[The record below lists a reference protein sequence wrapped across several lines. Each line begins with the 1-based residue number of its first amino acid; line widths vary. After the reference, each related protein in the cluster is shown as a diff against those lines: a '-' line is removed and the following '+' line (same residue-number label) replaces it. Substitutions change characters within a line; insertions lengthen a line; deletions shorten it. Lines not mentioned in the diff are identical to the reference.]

1 MDLII
6 NNKDLAF
13 FALGGLGEVGKN
25 MYVLQYQKQIFLIDA
40 GILFPDE
47 HLLGVDYVMQ
57 DLTYLIQN
65 EEKIVGLFITH
76 GHEDHIGGIPFLLK
90 KVKIPK
96 IYASG
101 IAVDLIQNKLIE
113 YKDMPPVQ
121 IVEYKSHYTY
131 QFKDVELSFIRLNH
145 SIPDS
150 FCLVFKTPY
159 GNFVHTGDFKIDLT
173 PINGEV
179 INLTRFAELG
189 KKGVALLMCESTN
202 VERPGI
208 SMSEKTVGKTLD
220 NLFEDLVDKRIFVAT
235 FASNIHRLQQIM
247 DLAVKY
253 KRKIAFSG
261 RSMINVS
268 ETALKLNELKFSRD
282 NIIDIDKIDKFADKE
297 LIIITTGSQGEEMS
311 ALTRMANDDFNKVH
325 LGENDVVIVSAS
337 PIPGNEK
344 AINTVI
350 NKLYRKGVEVIYNE
364 LADVHVSG
372 HAYQEELKIM
382 HALVKPKFF
391 IPVHGEYRHLK
402 LHQTLAMSL
411 GMNESDII
419 IPDIGMKVEVNPEYV
434 KIAGSVPAGER
445 LVDGTGLGD
454 ATSVVLRDR
463 KLLSE
468 DGLCVVVLTISQ
480 YSGEILSK
488 PEIISRGFIYQ
499 DEASELITEARDVVV
514 SAMQGVDMKSLD
526 PNIIKQMVKKTLST
540 YFFKKTKRRPMILAI
555 LQQR

>member
-1 MDLII
+1 MENL
-6 NNKDLAF
+6 KVMF
-13 FALGGLGEVGKN
+13 LGGVGEIGKN
-25 MYVLQYQKQIFLIDA
+25 MTALEYGNDIIIIDCGLA
-40 GILFPDE
+40 FPSDDMPGIDLVVPDIS
-47 HLLGVDYVMQ
+47 
-57 DLTYLIQN
+57 YLVEN
-65 EEKIVGLFITH
+65 KNKIRGIYLTH
-76 GHEDHIGGIPFLLK
+76 GHEDHIGALPYVLCDIPVPVYGTRITLGLVESKLKEFKNIKYKGIS
-90 KVKIPK
+90 VKSGTIVRAGSFK
-96 IYASG
+96 IEF
-101 IAVDLIQNKLIE
+101 IAV
-113 YKDMPPVQ
+113 
-121 IVEYKSHYTY
+121 
-131 QFKDVELSFIRLNH
+131 NH
-145 SIPDS
+145 SIPGAVALAIS
-150 FCLVFKTPY
+150 TPV
-159 GNFVHTGDFKIDLT
+159 GVVVHTGDFKIDLT

-189 KKGVALLMCESTN
+189 KKGVTLLLCESTN

-220 NLFEDLVDKRIFVAT
+220 NLFEDLANKRIFVAT

-261 RSMINVS
+261 RSMVNVS
-268 ETALKLNELKFSRD
+268 ETALKLNELKFSRE

-350 NKLYRKGVEVIYNE
+350 NKLYRKGVEVIYSE

-372 HAYQEELKIM
+372 HAYKEELKIM
-382 HALVKPKFF
+382 HSLVKPKFF

-402 LHQTLAMSL
+402 LHQLLAMSL
-411 GMNESDII
+411 GMNERDII
-419 IPDIGMKVEVNPEYV
+419 IPDIGTKVEVNPEYIKV
-434 KIAGSVPAGER
+434 AGNVPAGER

-468 DGLCVVVLTISQ
+468 DGLCVVVLTVSQ
-480 YSGEILSK
+480 YSGEVLSK

-499 DEASELITEARDVVV
+499 DEASELITEARDVLV
-514 SAMQGVDMKSLD
+514 SAMQSVDIKSLD
-526 PNIIKQMVKKTLST
+526 PNIIKQMIKKTLST

>member
-1 MDLII
+1 MENL
-6 NNKDLAF
+6 KVMF
-13 FALGGLGEVGKN
+13 LGGVGEIGKN
-25 MYVLQYQKQIFLIDA
+25 MTVLEYGNDIIVIDSGLA
-40 GILFPDE
+40 FPGDDMPGIDLVVPDIS
-47 HLLGVDYVMQ
+47 
-57 DLTYLIQN
+57 YLIEN
-65 EEKIVGLFITH
+65 RNKVRGIYLTH
-76 GHEDHIGGIPFLLK
+76 GHEDHIGALPYVLGELPVPVYGSRITLGLVESKLK
-90 KVKIPK
+90 EFKNVKYKGVSIKSGSVVKAGNFK
-96 IYASG
+96 IEFV
-101 IAVDLIQNKLIE
+101 AV
-113 YKDMPPVQ
+113 
-121 IVEYKSHYTY
+121 
-131 QFKDVELSFIRLNH
+131 NH
-145 SIPDS
+145 SIPGAMA
-150 FCLVFKTPY
+150 LAITTPV
-159 GNFVHTGDFKIDLT
+159 GVVVHTGDFKIDLT

-189 KKGVALLMCESTN
+189 KKGVTLLLCESTN
-202 VERPGI
+202 VERPGT

-268 ETALKLNELKFSRD
+268 ETALKLNELKFSRE

-402 LHQTLAMSL
+402 LHQILATSL
-411 GMNESDII
+411 GMNERDII
-419 IPDIGMKVEVNPEYV
+419 IPDIGMKVEVNPEYI
-434 KIAGSVPAGER
+434 KIAGNVPAGER

-514 SAMQGVDMKSLD
+514 SAMQGVDLKSLD

>member
-1 MDLII
+1 MENL
-6 NNKDLAF
+6 KVMF
-13 FALGGLGEVGKN
+13 LGGVGEIGKN
-25 MYVLQYQKQIFLIDA
+25 MTVLEYGNDIIVIDSGLA
-40 GILFPDE
+40 FPGDDMPGIDLVVPDIS
-47 HLLGVDYVMQ
+47 
-57 DLTYLIQN
+57 YLIEN
-65 EEKIVGLFITH
+65 RNKVRGIYLTH
-76 GHEDHIGGIPFLLK
+76 GHEDHIGALPYVLG
-90 KVKIPK
+90 
-96 IYASG
+96 
-101 IAVDLIQNKLIE
+101 
-113 YKDMPPVQ
+113 
-121 IVEYKSHYTY
+121 
-131 QFKDVELSFIRLNH
+131 ELSVPVYGSRITLGLVESKLKEFKNVKYKGVSIKSGSVVKAGNFKIEFVAVNH
-145 SIPDS
+145 SIPGAMA
-150 FCLVFKTPY
+150 LAITTPV
-159 GNFVHTGDFKIDLT
+159 GVVVHTGDFKIDLT

-179 INLTRFAELG
+179 INLTRFAELR
-189 KKGVALLMCESTN
+189 KKGVTLLLCESTN
-202 VERPGI
+202 VERPGT

-402 LHQTLAMSL
+402 LHQILATSL
-411 GMNESDII
+411 GMNERDII
-419 IPDIGMKVEVNPEYV
+419 IPDIGMKVEVNPEYI
-434 KIAGSVPAGER
+434 KIAGNVPAGER

-463 KLLSE
+463 KILSE

-514 SAMQGVDMKSLD
+514 SAMQGVDLKSLD

>member
-1 MDLII
+1 MENL
-6 NNKDLAF
+6 KVMF
-13 FALGGLGEVGKN
+13 LGGVGEIGKN
-25 MYVLQYQKQIFLIDA
+25 MTALEYGNDIIIIDCGLA
-40 GILFPDE
+40 FPSDDMPGIDLVVPDIS
-47 HLLGVDYVMQ
+47 
-57 DLTYLIQN
+57 YLVEN
-65 EEKIVGLFITH
+65 KNKIRGIYLTH
-76 GHEDHIGGIPFLLK
+76 GHEDHIGALPYVLCDIPVPVYGTRITLGLVESKLKEFKNIKYKGIS
-90 KVKIPK
+90 VKSGTIVRAGSFK
-96 IYASG
+96 IEF
-101 IAVDLIQNKLIE
+101 IAV
-113 YKDMPPVQ
+113 
-121 IVEYKSHYTY
+121 
-131 QFKDVELSFIRLNH
+131 NH
-145 SIPDS
+145 SIPGAVALAIS
-150 FCLVFKTPY
+150 TPV
-159 GNFVHTGDFKIDLT
+159 GVVVHTGDFKIDLT

-189 KKGVALLMCESTN
+189 KKGVTLLLCESTN
-202 VERPGI
+202 VERPGT

-220 NLFEDLVDKRIFVAT
+220 NLFEDLANKRIFVAT

-261 RSMINVS
+261 RSMVNVS
-268 ETALKLNELKFSRD
+268 ETALKLNELKFSRE

-350 NKLYRKGVEVIYNE
+350 NKLYRKGVEVIYSE

-372 HAYQEELKIM
+372 HAYKEELKIM
-382 HALVKPKFF
+382 HSLVKPKFF

-402 LHQTLAMSL
+402 LHQLLAMSL
-411 GMNESDII
+411 GMNERDII
-419 IPDIGMKVEVNPEYV
+419 IPDIGTKVEVNPEYIKV
-434 KIAGSVPAGER
+434 AGNVPAGER

-468 DGLCVVVLTISQ
+468 DGLCVVVLTVSQ
-480 YSGEILSK
+480 YSGEVLSK

-499 DEASELITEARDVVV
+499 DEASELITEARDVLV
-514 SAMQGVDMKSLD
+514 SAMQSVDIKSLD
-526 PNIIKQMVKKTLST
+526 PNIIKQMIKKTLST

>member
-1 MDLII
+1 MENL
-6 NNKDLAF
+6 KVMF
-13 FALGGLGEVGKN
+13 LGGVGEIGKN
-25 MYVLQYQKQIFLIDA
+25 MTVLEYGNDIIVIDSGLA
-40 GILFPDE
+40 FPSDDMPGIDLVVPDIS
-47 HLLGVDYVMQ
+47 
-57 DLTYLIQN
+57 YLIEN
-65 EEKIVGLFITH
+65 RNKVRGIYLTH
-76 GHEDHIGGIPFLLK
+76 GHEDHIGALPYVLGELPVPVYGSRITLGLVESKLK
-90 KVKIPK
+90 EFKNVKYKGVSIKSGSVVKAGNFK
-96 IYASG
+96 IEFV
-101 IAVDLIQNKLIE
+101 AV
-113 YKDMPPVQ
+113 
-121 IVEYKSHYTY
+121 
-131 QFKDVELSFIRLNH
+131 NH
-145 SIPDS
+145 SIPGAMA
-150 FCLVFKTPY
+150 LAITTPV
-159 GNFVHTGDFKIDLT
+159 GVVVHTGDFKIDLT

-189 KKGVALLMCESTN
+189 KKGVTLLLCESTN
-202 VERPGI
+202 VERPGT

-402 LHQTLAMSL
+402 LHQILATSL
-411 GMNESDII
+411 GMNERDII
-419 IPDIGMKVEVNPEYV
+419 IPDIGMKVEVNPEYI
-434 KIAGSVPAGER
+434 KIAGNVPAGER

-514 SAMQGVDMKSLD
+514 SAMQGVDLKSLD

>member
-1 MDLII
+1 MENL
-6 NNKDLAF
+6 KVMF
-13 FALGGLGEVGKN
+13 LGGVGEIGKN
-25 MYVLQYQKQIFLIDA
+25 MTVLEYGNDIIVIDSGLA
-40 GILFPDE
+40 FPGDDMPGIDLVVPDIS
-47 HLLGVDYVMQ
+47 
-57 DLTYLIQN
+57 YLIEN
-65 EEKIVGLFITH
+65 RNKVRGIYLTH
-76 GHEDHIGGIPFLLK
+76 GHEDHIGALPYVLGELPVPVYGSRITLGLVESKLK
-90 KVKIPK
+90 EFKNVKYKGVSIKSGSVVKAGNFK
-96 IYASG
+96 IEFV
-101 IAVDLIQNKLIE
+101 AV
-113 YKDMPPVQ
+113 
-121 IVEYKSHYTY
+121 
-131 QFKDVELSFIRLNH
+131 NH
-145 SIPDS
+145 SIPGAMA
-150 FCLVFKTPY
+150 LAITTPV
-159 GNFVHTGDFKIDLT
+159 GVVVHTGDFKIDLT

-189 KKGVALLMCESTN
+189 KKGVTLLLCESTN
-202 VERPGI
+202 VERPGT
-208 SMSEKTVGKTLD
+208 SMSETVGKTLD

-402 LHQTLAMSL
+402 LHQILATSL
-411 GMNESDII
+411 GMNERDII
-419 IPDIGMKVEVNPEYV
+419 IPDIGMKVEVNPEYI
-434 KIAGSVPAGER
+434 KIAGNVPAGER

-514 SAMQGVDMKSLD
+514 SAMQGVDLKSLD

>member
-1 MDLII
+1 MENL
-6 NNKDLAF
+6 KVMF
-13 FALGGLGEVGKN
+13 LGGVGEIGKN
-25 MYVLQYQKQIFLIDA
+25 MTVLEYGNDIIVIDSGLA
-40 GILFPDE
+40 FPGDDMPGIDLVVPDIS
-47 HLLGVDYVMQ
+47 
-57 DLTYLIQN
+57 YLIEN
-65 EEKIVGLFITH
+65 RNKVRGIYLTH
-76 GHEDHIGGIPFLLK
+76 GHEDHIGALPYVLGELPVPVYGSRITLGLVESKLK
-90 KVKIPK
+90 EFKNVKYKGVSIKSGSVVKAGNFK
-96 IYASG
+96 IEFV
-101 IAVDLIQNKLIE
+101 AV
-113 YKDMPPVQ
+113 
-121 IVEYKSHYTY
+121 
-131 QFKDVELSFIRLNH
+131 NH
-145 SIPDS
+145 SIPGAMA
-150 FCLVFKTPY
+150 LAITTPV
-159 GNFVHTGDFKIDLT
+159 GVVVHTGDFKIDLT

-189 KKGVALLMCESTN
+189 KKGVTLLLCESTN
-202 VERPGI
+202 VERPGT

-402 LHQTLAMSL
+402 LHQILATSL
-411 GMNESDII
+411 GMNERDII
-419 IPDIGMKVEVNPEYV
+419 IPDIGMKVEVNPEYI
-434 KIAGSVPAGER
+434 KIAGNVPAGER

-514 SAMQGVDMKSLD
+514 SAMQGMDLKSLD

>member
-1 MDLII
+1 MENL
-6 NNKDLAF
+6 KVMF
-13 FALGGLGEVGKN
+13 LGGVGEIGKN
-25 MYVLQYQKQIFLIDA
+25 MTVLEYGNDIIVIDSGLA
-40 GILFPDE
+40 FPGDDMPGIDLVVPDIS
-47 HLLGVDYVMQ
+47 
-57 DLTYLIQN
+57 YLIEN
-65 EEKIVGLFITH
+65 RNKVRGIYLTH
-76 GHEDHIGGIPFLLK
+76 GHEDHIGALPYVLGELPVPVYGSRITLGLVESKLK
-90 KVKIPK
+90 EFKNVKYKGVSIKSGSVVKAGNFK
-96 IYASG
+96 IEFV
-101 IAVDLIQNKLIE
+101 AV
-113 YKDMPPVQ
+113 
-121 IVEYKSHYTY
+121 
-131 QFKDVELSFIRLNH
+131 NH
-145 SIPDS
+145 SIPGAMA
-150 FCLVFKTPY
+150 LAITTPV
-159 GNFVHTGDFKIDLT
+159 GVVVHTGDFKIDLT

-189 KKGVALLMCESTN
+189 KKGVTLLLCESTN
-202 VERPGI
+202 VERPGT

-402 LHQTLAMSL
+402 LHQILATSL
-411 GMNESDII
+411 GMNERDII
-419 IPDIGMKVEVNPEYV
+419 IPDIGMKVEVNPEYI
-434 KIAGSVPAGER
+434 KIAGNVPAGER

-514 SAMQGVDMKSLD
+514 SAMQGVDLKSLD

>member
-1 MDLII
+1 MA
-6 NNKDLAF
+6 LAITTP
-13 FALGGLGEVGKN
+13 VG
-25 MYVLQYQKQIFLIDA
+25 V
-40 GILFPDE
+40 
-47 HLLGVDYVMQ
+47 V
-57 DLTYLIQN
+57 
-65 EEKIVGLFITH
+65 
-76 GHEDHIGGIPFLLK
+76 
-90 KVKIPK
+90 
-96 IYASG
+96 
-101 IAVDLIQNKLIE
+101 
-113 YKDMPPVQ
+113 
-121 IVEYKSHYTY
+121 
-131 QFKDVELSFIRLNH
+131 
-145 SIPDS
+145 
-150 FCLVFKTPY
+150 
-159 GNFVHTGDFKIDLT
+159 VHTGDFKIDLT

-189 KKGVALLMCESTN
+189 KKGVTLLLCESTN

-282 NIIDIDKIDKFADKE
+282 NIIDIDKIDKFSDKE

-364 LADVHVSG
+364 LVDVHVSG

-411 GMNESDII
+411 GMNERDII